1 MANFYKIILTYF
13 RMKIFLFFTLVV
25 FISTQLTII
34 CDDVLQIPANTQYTY
49 TISATGGQS
58 PNTYTAQ
65 GLPFGITLNGNT
77 ISGLSTNTGI
87 FPVVI
92 TVQDANR
99 NTANK
104 HIFVYVT
111 SPSGAIVQNTTVTTT
126 STTTTQSG
134 STSGAATS
142 ILPITTTSQSTS
154 NQSASLT
161 VNGNNVQTT
170 GSNLLGGTR
179 IPQGSISQS
188 PDNSNSPLPTGF
200 TNSLAPSSD
209 DNSFGNP

>member
-1 MANFYKIILTYF
+1 
-13 RMKIFLFFTLVV
+13 MKIFLFFTLVV
-25 FISTQLTII
+25 FICGQLTIV
-34 CDDVLQIPANTQYTY
+34 CDDVLRIPNNTQYTY
-49 TISATGGQS
+49 TLSATGGQL
-58 PNTYTAQ
+58 PNTFTSQ
-65 GLPFGITLNGNT
+65 GLPDGITLNGNT
-77 ISGLSTNTGI
+77 ISGLSTNVGI

-92 TVQDANR
+92 TVQDANS

-111 SPSGAIVQNTTVTTT
+111 SPSGSTAGNTTTTT
-126 STTTTQSG
+126 TTTTTTQSG
-134 STSGAATS
+134 SGSAGLAS
-142 ILPITTTSQSTS
+142 SVLPIASTSQST
-154 NQSASLT
+154 NQAASLT
-161 VNGNNVQTT
+161 VSANNLQTT
-170 GSNLLGGTR
+170 GANVLGGVR